1 MLPKNRRPTHPGE
14 IIKEM
19 YLRPLHITQNEF
31 AKALGISRPRAN
43 ELLNGHRSVTPDT
56 AMRLAKAFNTS
67 PQYWLNLQAAVDL
80 YDTKK
85 KHQYRYIRNLTEAA

>member
-19 YLRPLHITQNEF
+19 YLRPLGLTQEEF

-43 ELLNGHRSVTPDT
+43 ELVNGRRSVTPDT
-56 AMRLAKAFNTS
+56 AFRLAKAFKTS
-67 PQYWLNLQAAVDL
+67 PQYWLNLQSAVDL
-80 YDTKK
+80 YDAER
-85 KHQYRYIRNLTEAA
+85 KHHYQQVRCLTAA

>member
-19 YLRPLHITQNEF
+19 YLKPLGLTQGNF

-43 ELLNGHRSVTPDT
+43 ELLNGRRMVTPDT
-56 AMRLAKAFNTS
+56 AMRLARAFKTS
-67 PQYWLNLQAAVDL
+67 AQYWLNMQAAVDL
-80 YDTKK
+80 YDIRKK
-85 KHQYRYIRNLTEAA
+85 DAYREVKCLTAA